1 MDVWLEVIGHSLEI
15 IHMDDELK
23 RLVKI
28 LSEHL
33 GEQIKKEQDN
43 PELEKHLIS
52 VALVPLIERAIRQG

>member
-33 GEQIKKEQDN
+33 GEQIKKEQDKSRTG
-43 PELEKHLIS
+43 EAS
-52 VALVPLIERAIRQG
+52 S